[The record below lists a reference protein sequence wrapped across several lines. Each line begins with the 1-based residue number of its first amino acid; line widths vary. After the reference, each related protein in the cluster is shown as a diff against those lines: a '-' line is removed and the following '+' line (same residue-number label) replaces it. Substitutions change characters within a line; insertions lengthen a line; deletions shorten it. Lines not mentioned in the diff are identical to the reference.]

1 MMFINEDDDDE
12 DDEDDEDEVQL
23 NDAVELVQE
32 EDSDDEEDPD
42 FNQGSAFSA
51 IQHV

>member
-23 NDAVELVQE
+23 NAAIEIVQE

>member
-23 NDAVELVQE
+23 NAAVDIVQE

>member
-23 NDAVELVQE
+23 NAAVELVQE

>member
-23 NDAVELVQE
+23 NAAVEIVQE